1 MPSSEYFRRQA
12 ELCLRLA
19 MLAANEDA
27 ARVLLERHDDLIARA
42 GAVDGPS
49 GDLAPDAASDED
61 EFQPS

>member
-27 ARVLLERHDDLIARA
+27 ARVLLERHHDFIARA
-42 GAVDGPS
+42 GAVDGS